1 MSEKSEKPTA
11 KKLRDAHKRGE
22 IARSADLTTAL
33 CFAAVLGVLW
43 FAAAPFASVMQAL
56 TELAINAPSHVRSK
70 TPWLLLFQQALMDG
84 ARVILSALFTA
95 FAVAVLVGAA
105 QSRGVFSLDPLMP
118 KLDKL
123 NPAQGLQQMFSPQ
136 RLVELGKLLVRGVLL
151 TVVLW
156 FVLRD
161 AIVPALRTMR
171 VSTDAVASIG
181 ATAWS
186 LAMQMCWYAAVVYL
200 ILALADVGLQ
210 IYHFTQQQRMSKDEV
225 KRERRDQ
232 DGDPMVKSQRRRLA
246 REIAQ
251 GTGNVPLKKA
261 NVLVTNPTHYAVA
274 LYYEAGITDLPLVI
288 AKGTDDDALA
298 LRREAVRHTVPI
310 IENRPLA
317 RRLHDEVDLD
327 DYIEEAHFE
336 AVAEVLR
343 FVGGVEDAADAS
355 A

>member
-1 MSEKSEKPTA
+1 MSEKTEQPTA
-11 KKLRDAHKRGE
+11 KKLRDAHKRGQ
-22 IARSADLTTAL
+22 IARSADLISAL
-33 CFAAVLGVLW
+33 SFIAVLGVLW
-43 FAAAPFASVMQAL
+43 FAATSFASVLQSLA
-56 TELAINAPSHVRSK
+56 ELAINAASHVRSK
-70 TPWLLLFQQALMDG
+70 TPWLLLFQQALTDG
-84 ARVILSALFTA
+84 ARVILIALFTA

-136 RLVELGKLLVRGVLL
+136 RLLELGKLLIRGVLL

-186 LAMQMCWYAAVVYL
+186 LVMQMCWYAAIVYL

-210 IYHFTQQQRMSKDEV
+210 IYNFTKQQRMSKDEV

-251 GTGNVPLKKA
+251 GTGSVPLKKA

-274 LYYEAGITDLPLVI
+274 LYYEADVTDLPLVI
-288 AKGTDDDALA
+288 AKGTDNDALA
-298 LRREAVRHTVPI
+298 LRRLALQHAVPI
-310 IENRPLA
+310 VENRPLA
-317 RRLHDEVDLD
+317 RRLHDEVGLD
-327 DYIEEAHFE
+327 EYIEEAHFE

-343 FVGGVEDAADAS
+343 FVGGLEDAADAS